1 VFPRCG
7 QVRYVRFFLANPTY
21 VDSVMMA
28 FLDERG
34 VLNPDSTVRAMTP
47 HLLLRFVKQTAKVP
61 TSGDRVRYAD
71 IMLGIVGSPPLSSRQ
86 GLTARGETNGS
97 RRANGRAREDDAHG
111 LRPERIHLFEACGV
125 LLGADPAP
133 LQRAQE
139 QLLLLLQRPVE
150 RLEALSKQTMVSSS
164 ADSHSFDG
172 RAPLADD
179 LLDGAADAAFQISAV
194 AVVSKGCTALSRE
207 STPLREIFSRAT
219 HAALMAMAA
228 FGAVNDVRAKVL
240 VLLHRMVETLG
251 ETVLPYLDSAVPQ
264 LLRRADATELVEVS
278 VATLLCTTLPSARD
292 PILCATLPLHAH
304 RATSRASLCGRATYV
319 ACAASCVYDA
329 QLLTLVNQLVLKFKS
344 NIRGPMTVLFSPLA
358 AAAFAHLHALETAI
372 AASSAACIGVVG
384 PASDEVRER
393 RGLLR
398 SFFSLVH
405 SLVHSDLTQV
415 PARCS
420 GARLHTRA
428 RGSCTQPRLVRRCQ
442 APGQPSAQ
450 VLEAPPNAEHV
461 PSILR
466 VLLSG
471 CGPNT
476 RAKRPPTRSTAAAS
490 PSPGHTRQPP
500 SFVSLWAGLEGPD
513 LHLQRQCFVILQ
525 CLVESWV
532 GSAPVRATTFEAACP
547 DHRFPLPRP
556 CWLIAAPDVFPG
568 VRHICAARGAACLLL
583 GSGAAA
589 LLCQR
594 RCCTRTPRIEC
605 RAAEGH
611 PCQAGSGS
619 RGLFARR
626 ITAVARM
633 HCRGAQAHP
642 HRHQPATLNR
652 SQGEFAYRST
662 AGSIACVYRSRP
674 NSFAPSATRTCA
686 ICVISSRPMHVSG
699 VALNLNPFPFQ
710 PVPGYW

>member
-1 VFPRCG
+1 
-7 QVRYVRFFLANPTY
+7 
-21 VDSVMMA
+21 
-28 FLDERG
+28 
-34 VLNPDSTVRAMTP
+34 
-47 HLLLRFVKQTAKVP
+47 
-61 TSGDRVRYAD
+61 
-71 IMLGIVGSPPLSSRQ
+71 
-86 GLTARGETNGS
+86 
-97 RRANGRAREDDAHG
+97 
-111 LRPERIHLFEACGV
+111 V

-264 LLRRADATELVEVS
+264 LLRRADATELVE
-278 VATLLCTTLPSARD
+278 
-292 PILCATLPLHAH
+292 
-304 RATSRASLCGRATYV
+304 
-319 ACAASCVYDA
+319 
-329 QLLTLVNQLVLKFKS
+329 LLTLVNQLVLKFKS

-415 PARCS
+415 
-420 GARLHTRA
+420 
-428 RGSCTQPRLVRRCQ
+428 
-442 APGQPSAQ
+442 
-450 VLEAPPNAEHV
+450 LEAPPNAEHV

-471 CGPNT
+471 C
-476 RAKRPPTRSTAAAS
+476 
-490 PSPGHTRQPP
+490 
-500 SFVSLWAGLEGPD
+500 LEGPD

-532 GSAPVRATTFEAACP
+532 GSAPGFDTYVLREVLPVCFSAAAQPHFCVKDVAALALLESSAALQKAIHAKLGADLVDHLRAEL
-547 DHRFPLPRP
+547 LPSLG
-556 CWLIAAPDVFPG
+556 CTVEIASEFIRTLCDAD
-568 VRHICAARGAACLLL
+568 VRHLRDFIATNARE
-583 GSGAAA
+583 
-589 LLCQR
+589 R
-594 RCCTRTPRIEC
+594 R
-605 RAAEGH
+605 
-611 PCQAGSGS
+611 
-619 RGLFARR
+619 
-626 ITAVARM
+626 
-633 HCRGAQAHP
+633 
-642 HRHQPATLNR
+642 
-652 SQGEFAYRST
+652 
-662 AGSIACVYRSRP
+662 
-674 NSFAPSATRTCA
+674 SA
-686 ICVISSRPMHVSG
+686 
-699 VALNLNPFPFQ
+699 
-710 PVPGYW
+710 